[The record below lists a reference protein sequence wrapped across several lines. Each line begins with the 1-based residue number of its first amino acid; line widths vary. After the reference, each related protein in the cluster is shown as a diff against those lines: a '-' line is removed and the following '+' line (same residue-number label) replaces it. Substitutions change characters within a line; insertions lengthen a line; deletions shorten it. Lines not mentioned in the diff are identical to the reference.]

1 MYLPYHDSTTQMI
14 RSSLTRCLHILLF
27 PLLTSIPVQLI
38 LLLLWHSS
46 IPFFVLPSLTVLR
59 ILSVGH
65 MTSWDSW
72 YNRVIILVSH
82 NVCTLLN
89 RIYYPKNICLAYMS
103 SIYVYHLLFKEYMS
117 SIMSNPKTTRDEII
131 GQTWTIC

>member
-27 PLLTSIPVQLI
+27 PLLTSIPVQLV

-65 MTSWDSW
+65 MTSWVSW

-89 RIYYPKNICLAYMS
+89 RIYYPKNICQANRIYYSKNICLAYMS
-103 SIYVYHLLFKEYMS
+103 SIFYSKNICLAICVT
-117 SIMSNPKTTRDEII
+117 PKQQEMRI
-131 GQTWTIC
+131 